1 LLRHLRYIKTKTEFD
16 EYIKTKT
23 EFDEYIKTKTEFDEY
38 IKTKIEFDQVTSELH
53 YKKKTSI
60 VHNTEKRHR
69 T

>member
-1 LLRHLRYIKTKTEFD
+1 VYIKIEIEFDEYIKTKTEFD

-23 EFDEYIKTKTEFDEY
+23 EFDEYIKTKTEFD
-38 IKTKIEFDQVTSELH
+38 QVTSELH

-60 VHNTEKRHR
+60 VHNHNTEKRHR